1 MGDILSINIPPLNP
15 PQGSTC
21 PYVYASNVFT
31 EEQLD
36 SIEELGEDVVEYN
49 ESYRKS
55 LVTTIPDNPNTGWMF
70 NLLSRVVHQLNC
82 EYYRFNLS
90 VLDTIQYAF
99 YDSNSGG
106 KYDWHH
112 DYNEGPSPARKLTVI
127 VQLSDPSDYEGGELE
142 VYPDV
147 QIPKTKGLVAMFPS
161 FLYHRVK
168 PVQKGSRKALVAWVW
183 GPPFA

>member
-1 MGDILSINIPPLNP
+1 MSINIPPLNP

-127 VQLSDPSDYEGGELE
+127 VQLSDPSDYEGGELVLFRANE
-142 VYPDV
+142 IVCTEFNKPGCA
-147 QIPKTKGLVAMFPS
+147 IIFPS
-161 FLYHRVK
+161 FLNNLFIPQFERYK
-168 PVQKGSRKALVAWVW
+168 SKSLSLS
-183 GPPFA
+183 

>member
-90 VLDTIQYAF
+90 VFKILSSKNFIDCPLLIINDDF
-99 YDSNSGG
+99 SEIIDSISYLYFSITG
-106 KYDWHH
+106 KT
-112 DYNEGPSPARKLTVI
+112 N
-127 VQLSDPSDYEGGELE
+127 
-142 VYPDV
+142 
-147 QIPKTKGLVAMFPS
+147 
-161 FLYHRVK
+161 FLYSSIFIHNCFTLFLIFL
-168 PVQKGSRKALVAWVW
+168 ALLK
-183 GPPFA
+183 